1 MNLEGI
7 IVTVVVSI
15 IVIAAIFWVV
25 QRQRSSSTID
35 KFIQKRKGSSILSHR
50 ATFMEGRE
58 KLPVALTLTKESV
71 FYENADFEARLDL
84 SQIDE
89 VEYDTET
96 ATGLSQ
102 EGHRV
107 VRFRT
112 HGHTFEFIAPAADV
126 KQWEDHLSAHHLDEP
141 GSVQAV

>member
-7 IVTVVVSI
+7 IVAVVISI
-15 IVIAAIFWVV
+15 VVIAAIVWLVG
-25 QRQRSSSTID
+25 RQRAKGKID
-35 KFIQKRKGSSILSHR
+35 SFIQKRKGGAILSHR

-58 KLPVALTLTKESV
+58 KLPVALTLTSETV
-71 FYENADFEARLDL
+71 YYENADFEARLDL
-84 SQIDE
+84 SQVDE

-107 VRFRT
+107 VRFRS
-112 HGHTFEFIAPAADV
+112 HGHTFEFIVPQAEV
-126 KQWEDHLSAHHLDEP
+126 KNWEEHLSAHHLDEP
-141 GSVQAV
+141 GEVHAV